1 MKIILYPLVCAAVAL
16 GACNN
21 SAATEAEMELARA
34 TGRADAMKAVVEDS
48 GSMPR
53 ERAIF
58 AIRGRET
65 MLRDAGFTTC
75 ADIYISEAEKVLRDS
90 LVIE

>member
-21 SAATEAEMELARA
+21 SDATEAEMELARA

-48 GSMPR
+48 G
-53 ERAIF
+53 
-58 AIRGRET
+58 
-65 MLRDAGFTTC
+65 
-75 ADIYISEAEKVLRDS
+75 
-90 LVIE
+90 

>member
-21 SAATEAEMELARA
+21 SDATEAEMELARA

-65 MLRDAGFTTC
+65 IDRK
-75 ADIYISEAEKVLRDS
+75 SV
-90 LVIE
+90 V

>member
-1 MKIILYPLVCAAVAL
+1 
-16 GACNN
+16 
-21 SAATEAEMELARA
+21 
-34 TGRADAMKAVVEDS
+34 MKAVVEDS

>member
-21 SAATEAEMELARA
+21 SDATEAEMELARA

-75 ADIYISEAEKVLRDS
+75 ADIYISDRKSV
-90 LVIE
+90 V